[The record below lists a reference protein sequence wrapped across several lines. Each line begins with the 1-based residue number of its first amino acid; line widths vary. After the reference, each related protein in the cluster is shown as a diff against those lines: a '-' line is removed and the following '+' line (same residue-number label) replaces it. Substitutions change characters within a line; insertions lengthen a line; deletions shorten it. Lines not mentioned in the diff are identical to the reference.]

1 MKTEDEIMKGLLE
14 EELEREAEEIKKKI
28 EQDPALYGEGP
39 DPELKNKIW
48 QKAEELRRQKEV
60 YQNLSEADKE
70 ALRLGRELQLRREEK
85 AREEISEELVPE
97 LSELAAGAESLQK
110 KEEGET
116 PQKTRTI
123 PVKKR
128 RKKVVIALA
137 AALVAVL
144 GLGITSFGDQGYV
157 SETVNR
163 ILGGRK
169 NVNINVAEED
179 NALEAEN
186 DQEEKVF
193 QEIKD
198 EFGFDP
204 VRIDYKPKEMKYVDE
219 LLDENLLT
227 ASIYYQY
234 QGNLFTYT
242 MAMSYQDFSF
252 GFDIEDLIK
261 QEYVKKVDEVDIQ
274 ITEYRVNT
282 TNKEEFSAQFQYEN
296 VTYFLTGII
305 EKEEFE
311 KILENLHFF

>member
-1 MKTEDEIMKGLLE
+1 MKTEDEIMKGLLK

-28 EQDPALYGEGP
+28 EQDPELYGEGP

-48 QKAEELRRQKEV
+48 QKAEELRRQKEI

-110 KEEGET
+110 KEEGEV

-144 GLGITSFGDQGYV
+144 GLGITSFGDPGYV
-157 SETVNR
+157 QKFFKQVVGDREMTQIDAEKEKEHSQSE
-163 ILGGRK
+163 
-169 NVNINVAEED
+169 
-179 NALEAEN
+179 EN
-186 DQEEKVF
+186 EEEKIF
-193 QEIKD
+193 EQIKD

-204 VRIDYKPKEMKYVDE
+204 VRFDYKPQRMVMVDSTV
-219 LLDENLLT
+219 DKTLLT
-227 ASIYYQY
+227 ASIYYNY
-234 QGNLFTYT
+234 NDSIFNY
-242 MAMSYQDFSF
+242 MIIPVYRDSSF
-252 GFDIEDLIK
+252 GYDLEDEIIDEYSISVNNLKIE
-261 QEYVKKVDEVDIQ
+261 
-274 ITEYRVNT
+274 ITEYLIEGS
-282 TNKEEFSAQFQYEN
+282 KQHQFSANFQYDD
-296 VTYFLTGII
+296 VVYILTGVI